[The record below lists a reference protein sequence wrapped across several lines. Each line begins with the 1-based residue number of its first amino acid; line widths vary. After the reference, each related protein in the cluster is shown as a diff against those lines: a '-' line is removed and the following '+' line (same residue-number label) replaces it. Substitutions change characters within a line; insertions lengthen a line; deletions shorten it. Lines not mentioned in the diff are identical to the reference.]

1 MSGKIVPKYYTL
13 EKRAIAQ
20 KNAATY
26 DWAKELTK
34 TVTERADFLLDYVD
48 TLCDVMPSEGFPRS
62 TAMSTWD
69 ANDDV
74 ANICPYCGVDI
85 AKASKGGRYI
95 VNPMENPWKVS
106 CPECNSKFPSNDFG
120 LLYQRG
126 LNENGEY
133 DVKLAYQR
141 NQEAVARG
149 EKDALVNE
157 LFPDKDALWMVDDGF
172 GWSKQDGTY
181 GTLDKSKWAP
191 MAHYHHYF
199 WFATK
204 IAPNTIVSIL
214 NSLKDAYLYTG
225 EEEYGVAGL
234 KLLKATAKRYPAY
247 DHKKVGLEYHA
258 SHGMGWNGKIL
269 GSIWEHFIAEAFI
282 QVYDAFCPLMDTETN
297 EYIKENIVREAF
309 RGIKE
314 GSILGNFGMQQKVAA
329 LAAVVLEDEQEVNE
343 ILDWLMQPF
352 GVDIRDITDPMYG
365 TVRDLRENNRG
376 GELLDKYINEID
388 HDGFGGEIGITY
400 NKEWFMNSLEIAEI
414 LSHCTYN
421 KLDLFKNPK
430 FVKMFDTFPHETT
443 ANGTSLAMGDS
454 GYTVSIVYPFPSEM
468 LRGYNVLRDPRLAQY
483 YSFYMKGE
491 VDGAHIDMFT
501 DNEELVASLK
511 KDLETY
517 GEYQFES
524 DNLTGFGL
532 TVLREGQHHYDVPN
546 QYDTWMYYG
555 RTEPSHA
562 HLDALQLGIDAYGMN
577 ITPDLGYP
585 EKTAFQPNRW
595 EWVKASI
602 SHNTVVVD
610 GDSQVGQYSGKSYH
624 YDSTDI
630 VKLVDVEASNA
641 YEQTDIYRRSAVTIA
656 ANDEI
661 GYTLDFFRV
670 KGGDS
675 HMYSFHTQSLMGYT
689 SDDVKWVPQV
699 DEKGNYVGT
708 YASPDFEYG
717 HDPNSSDS
725 IRAEKTFYPRG
736 FTWLTHVN
744 KGTVESGNFTVDFAL
759 TDFRNHVKDAN
770 GLHLRYTALNDW
782 TPSSVDLTTGY
793 APKTVVNKPIP
804 GLDYM
809 FVHRTGENLDTLYT
823 SLLQPYRNEAY
834 IEKAESIAATVK
846 AGTEGADDLVK
857 ALKVTLTNGLCD
869 YVVYATNNQVTYH
882 LADGD
887 VAFDF
892 RGFVGVYRVNE
903 AGVNVYSYLNDGDIL
918 GDVTGLGTY
927 TGTVLDF
934 TKEFVDTNNIT
945 VQLNEALSDM
955 QSLVGQYIYV
965 NSDSERNT
973 VYRIKEVSK
982 SGENYV
988 LHLGNTTLIER
999 LTDKHNP
1006 SAGYVYTISEGQTF
1020 RIPVSVIKDNR

>member
-1 MSGKIVPKYYTL
+1 MSEKIKPKYYTL

-26 DWAKELTK
+26 DWAKELVK
-34 TVTERADFLLDYVD
+34 TATERADFLLDYVD
-48 TLCDVMPSEGFPRS
+48 TLCELMPSEGFPRS

-74 ANICPYCGVDI
+74 AGICPYCGVNI
-85 AKASKGGRYI
+85 AKVANGGRW
-95 VNPMENPWKVS
+95 VLNPMEQPWKIA
-106 CPECNSKFPSNDFG
+106 CPQCNSLFPSNDFG
-120 LLYQRG
+120 LLYKRG

-133 DVKLAYQR
+133 DRELAIR
-141 NQEAVARG
+141 NNSEAVARG

-191 MAHYHHYF
+191 MAYYHHYF
-199 WFATK
+199 WYATK
-204 IAPNTIVSIL
+204 VAPNTIVSIIK
-214 NSLKDAYLYTG
+214 SFRDAYLYTDK
-225 EEEYGVAGL
+225 EEYGLAGL
-234 KLLKATAKRYPAY
+234 KLLKGAAERYPAY

-269 GSIWEHFIAEAFI
+269 GSIWEHFVAEAFI
-282 QVYDAFCPLMDTETN
+282 QAYDAFCPLMDVETN
-297 EYIKENIVREAF
+297 EFIKENIVRESF
-309 RGIKE
+309 RAIKE

-329 LAAVVLEDEQEVNE
+329 LAAVVLDDEQEVHE
-343 ILDWLMQPF
+343 ILDWLMQPHT
-352 GVDIRDITDPMYG
+352 VDIRYITDPIYG
-365 TVRDLRENNRG
+365 TERDLRENNYG
-376 GELLDKYINEID
+376 GELLDKYIDEID

-400 NKEWFMNSLEIAEI
+400 NKEWFINSLDIAEV

-421 KLDLFKNPK
+421 KLDLFNNPK
-430 FVKMFDTFPHETT
+430 FIKMFDTFPHETT
-443 ANGTSLAMGDS
+443 ANGTSLAFGDS
-454 GYTVSIVYPFPSEM
+454 GYTVSIVYPFPTEM
-468 LRGYNVLRDPRLAQY
+468 LRGYKMLKDPKLAQY
-483 YSFYMKGE
+483 YSFYMKGN
-491 VDGAHIDMFT
+491 VDDAYIDMFT
-501 DNEELVASLK
+501 DTEELVASLK
-511 KDLETY
+511 KDLETF

-595 EWVKASI
+595 EWVKATI

-610 GDSQVGQYSGKSYH
+610 GDSQVGQYSGKSHH
-624 YDSTDI
+624 YDSTDV
-630 VKLVDVEASNA
+630 VKLVDVSANA
-641 YEQTDIYRRSAVTIA
+641 YEQTDIYRRTAVTIA

-661 GYTLDFFRV
+661 GYTLDFFRI

-675 HMYSFHTQSLMGYT
+675 HMYSFHTQSHMGYT

-699 DEKGNYVGT
+699 NANGDYVGT
-708 YASPDFEYG
+708 YASPDFERG

-725 IRAEKTFYPRG
+725 IGAEKTFYPRG

-744 KGTVESGNFTVDFAL
+744 KGTVESGKFTVDFAL
-759 TDFRNHVKDAN
+759 TDFRNHVKDAS
-770 GLHLRYTALNDW
+770 GMHLRYTALNDW
-782 TPSSVDLTTGY
+782 TADSVDLTTGY
-793 APKTVVNKPIP
+793 PPQTAVNNPIP

-809 FVHRTGENLDTLYT
+809 FIHRIGKNLDTLYT
-823 SLLQPYRNEAY
+823 SLLQPYKGNPY
-834 IEKAESIAATVK
+834 IVNAESIPATVK
-846 AGTEGADDLVK
+846 AGTENADDVVK
-857 ALKVTLTNGLCD
+857 AVKITLINGLCD

-882 LADGD
+882 IADGK
-887 VAFDF
+887 VNFDF

-903 AGVNVYSYLNDGDIL
+903 TGERVYGYVNDGDIL
-918 GDVTGLGTY
+918 GDVTGVSAY
-927 TGTVLDF
+927 TGAVVDF
-934 TKEFVDTNNIT
+934 TKEIVDTNSIT
-945 VQLNEALSDM
+945 VRFNEAITNTE
-955 QSLVGQYIYV
+955 SLAGKYIYID
-965 NSDSERNT
+965 SPSERNT
-973 VYRIKEVSK
+973 SYRIENVTK
-982 SGENYV
+982 SGENYE
-988 LHLGNTTLIER
+988 LHLGNTTLVER
-999 LTDKHNP
+999 LKDKYNP
-1006 SAGYVYTISEGQTF
+1006 SIGYVYTISEGQSI
-1020 RIPVSVIKDNR
+1020 RIPISTIEN